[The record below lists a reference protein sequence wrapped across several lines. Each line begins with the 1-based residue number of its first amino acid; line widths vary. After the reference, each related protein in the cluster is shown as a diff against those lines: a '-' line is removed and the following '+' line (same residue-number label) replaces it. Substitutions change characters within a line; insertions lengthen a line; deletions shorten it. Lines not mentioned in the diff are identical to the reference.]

1 MKNKVTVIGAGNVG
15 ASTALY
21 IAERGLA
28 DVTLIDR
35 PEMDGM
41 PQGKALDMEEAAPLW
56 HKGVRMTGSTN
67 LADVAGSD
75 VVVMT
80 AGFPRK
86 PGMSRTDLLKANADI
101 IKPAAEAVKQYAPN
115 AYVVVV
121 TNPLDVMAWYFSHTA
136 GFPRKPGMSR
146 TDLLKANADIIKPA
160 AEAVKQYAPNA
171 YVVVVTNP
179 LDVMAWYFSHITG
192 FPANRVIGMA
202 GILDSARFR
211 AFLAMELGV
220 SGADIQAMVLGGH
233 GDSMVP
239 VTQYTVAGG
248 IPVSELIPADR
259 LTQIVQRTRD
269 GGAEIVKLLKT
280 GSAYYAPAMS
290 AVEMVEA
297 ILLDQ
302 KRLVPCSVALN
313 GEYGLKDLFIG
324 VPIVLG
330 GKGVERIVSLKLSE
344 ADQAALHKSAKDVA
358 DMIAELKS

>member
-1 MKNKVTVIGAGNVG
+1 VKNKVAVIGAGNVG
-15 ASTALY
+15 ASAALF

-35 PEMDGM
+35 PELEGM
-41 PQGKALDMEEAAPLW
+41 PQGKALDLQEAAPLW
-56 HKGVRMTGSTN
+56 HKAPQLTGATD
-67 LADVAGSD
+67 LAAVKGSD
-75 VVVMT
+75 VIVMT

-101 IKPAAEAVKQYAPN
+101 VKPAAEAVKQHAPN
-115 AYVVVV
+115 AIVVVV
-121 TNPLDVMAWYFSHTA
+121 TNPLDVMAWYFSH
-136 GFPRKPGMSR
+136 
-146 TDLLKANADIIKPA
+146 
-160 AEAVKQYAPNA
+160 V
-171 YVVVVTNP
+171 
-179 LDVMAWYFSHITG
+179 TG
-192 FPANRVIGMA
+192 FPKQRVIGMA

-239 VTQYTVAGG
+239 VTRYTVAGG
-248 IPVSELIPADR
+248 IPVEELIAPDR
-259 LTQIVQRTRD
+259 LAQIVQRTRD

-297 ILLDQ
+297 VLLDQ

-313 GEYGLKDLFIG
+313 GEYGLQDLFIG
-324 VPIVLG
+324 VPIILG
-330 GKGVERIVSLKLSE
+330 AKGVERIVQLKLSD
-344 ADQAALHKSAKDVA
+344 ADQAALAKSAKDVA
-358 DMIAELKS
+358 DMIRELKG

>member
-1 MKNKVTVIGAGNVG
+1 VKNKVAVIGAGNVG
-15 ASTALY
+15 ASAALY

-35 PEMDGM
+35 PELEGM

-56 HKGVRMTGSTN
+56 HKGVRMTGATD
-67 LADVAGSD
+67 LAAVKNAD

-86 PGMSRTDLLKANADI
+86 PGMSRSDLLKANAEI
-101 IKPAAEAVKQYAPN
+101 VKPAAEAVKRHAPN
-115 AYVVVV
+115 AIVVVV
-121 TNPLDVMAWYFSHTA
+121 TNPLDVMAWYFSHVS
-136 GFPRKPGMSR
+136 GFPR
-146 TDLLKANADIIKPA
+146 
-160 AEAVKQYAPNA
+160 E
-171 YVVVVTNP
+171 
-179 LDVMAWYFSHITG
+179 
-192 FPANRVIGMA
+192 RVIGMA

-211 AFLAMELGV
+211 AFLSQELNI

-239 VTQYTVAGG
+239 VTRYTVAGG
-248 IPVSELIPADR
+248 IPVEELIAPDR
-259 LTQIVQRTRD
+259 LAQIVQRTRD

-302 KRLVPCSVALN
+302 KRLVPCSVALK

-324 VPIVLG
+324 VPIILG
-330 GKGVERIVSLKLSE
+330 GKGVEKIVELKLSS
-344 ADQAALHKSAKDVA
+344 ADTAALHKSAKDVA
-358 DMIAELKS
+358 DMIAELKG

>member
-1 MKNKVTVIGAGNVG
+1 MKNKVAVIGAGNVG
-15 ASTALY
+15 ASAALY

-35 PEMDGM
+35 PEMEGM

-56 HKGVRMTGSTN
+56 HKGVRMKGASD
-67 LADVAGSD
+67 LSAVKGSD

-86 PGMSRTDLLKANADI
+86 PGMSRSDLLKANAEI
-101 IKPAAEAVKQYAPN
+101 VKPAAEAVKQHAPN
-115 AYVVVV
+115 AIVVVV
-121 TNPLDVMAWYFSHTA
+121 TNPLDVMAWYFGHVT
-136 GFPRKPGMSR
+136 GFPR
-146 TDLLKANADIIKPA
+146 
-160 AEAVKQYAPNA
+160 E
-171 YVVVVTNP
+171 
-179 LDVMAWYFSHITG
+179 
-192 FPANRVIGMA
+192 RVIGMA

-211 AFLAMELGV
+211 AFLSMELGI
-220 SGADIQAMVLGGH
+220 SGSDIQAMVLGGH

-239 VTQYTVAGG
+239 VTRYTVAGG
-248 IPVSELIPADR
+248 IPVEELIAPER
-259 LTQIVQRTRD
+259 LAQIVQRTRD

-302 KRLVPCSVALN
+302 KRLVPCSVSLK

-324 VPIVLG
+324 VPVILG
-330 GKGVERIVSLKLSE
+330 GKGIEKIVELKLSD
-344 ADQAALHKSAKDVA
+344 ADKAALHKSAKDVA
-358 DMIAELKS
+358 DMIAELKG

>member
-1 MKNKVTVIGAGNVG
+1 VKNKVAVIGAGNVG
-15 ASTALY
+15 ASAALF

-35 PEMDGM
+35 PEMEGM

-56 HKGVRMTGSTN
+56 HKGLSMTGATD
-67 LADVAGSD
+67 LAAVKGSD

-86 PGMSRTDLLKANADI
+86 PGMSRSDLLKANAEI
-101 IKPAAEAVKQYAPN
+101 VKPAAEAVKQHAPK
-115 AYVVVV
+115 AVVVVV
-121 TNPLDVMAWYFSHTA
+121 TNPLDVMAWYFAHVT
-136 GFPRKPGMSR
+136 GFPR
-146 TDLLKANADIIKPA
+146 
-160 AEAVKQYAPNA
+160 E
-171 YVVVVTNP
+171 
-179 LDVMAWYFSHITG
+179 
-192 FPANRVIGMA
+192 RVIGMA

-211 AFLAMELGV
+211 AFLSMELGI

-239 VTQYTVAGG
+239 VTRYTVAAG
-248 IPVSELIPADR
+248 IPVTELIKPDR
-259 LTQIVQRTRD
+259 LAQIVQRTRD

-302 KRLVPCSVALN
+302 KRLVPCSVSLN

-324 VPIVLG
+324 VPIILG
-330 GKGVERIVSLKLSE
+330 GKGVERIVQLELSD
-344 ADQAALHKSAKDVA
+344 ADKAALQKSAKDVA
-358 DMIAELKS
+358 DMIGELKGAASRA

>member
-15 ASTALY
+15 ASTALF

-67 LADVAGSD
+67 LADVKGSD

-86 PGMSRTDLLKANADI
+86 PGMSRSDLLKANAEI
-101 IKPAAEAVKQYAPN
+101 VKPAAEAVKQHAPN
-115 AYVVVV
+115 ATVVVV
-121 TNPLDVMAWYFSHTA
+121 TNPLDVMTWYFWHVS
-136 GFPRKPGMSR
+136 GLPR
-146 TDLLKANADIIKPA
+146 
-160 AEAVKQYAPNA
+160 
-171 YVVVVTNP
+171 
-179 LDVMAWYFSHITG
+179 
-192 FPANRVIGMA
+192 NRVVGMA

-233 GDSMVP
+233 GDSMMP
-239 VTQYTVAGG
+239 VTKYTVAGG
-248 IPVSELIPADR
+248 IPVEELIPADR
-259 LTQIVQRTRD
+259 LAQIVQRTRD

-302 KRLVPCSVALN
+302 KRLVPCSVSLE

-330 GKGVERIVSLKLSE
+330 GKGVERIVSLKLSDT
-344 ADQAALHKSAKDVA
+344 DQAALAKSAKDVS
-358 DMIAELKS
+358 DMIAELKG

>member
-15 ASTALY
+15 ASTALF

-56 HKGVRMTGSTN
+56 HKGVRMTGSTD
-67 LADVAGSD
+67 LADVKGSD

-86 PGMSRTDLLKANADI
+86 PGMSRSDLLKANAEI
-101 IKPAAEAVKQYAPN
+101 VKPAAEAVKQHAPN
-115 AYVVVV
+115 ATVVVV
-121 TNPLDVMAWYFSHTA
+121 TNPLDVMTWYFWHVS
-136 GFPRKPGMSR
+136 GLPR
-146 TDLLKANADIIKPA
+146 
-160 AEAVKQYAPNA
+160 
-171 YVVVVTNP
+171 
-179 LDVMAWYFSHITG
+179 
-192 FPANRVIGMA
+192 NRVVGMA

-239 VTQYTVAGG
+239 VTRYTVAGG
-248 IPVSELIPADR
+248 IPVEELIPADR
-259 LTQIVQRTRD
+259 LAQIVQRTRD

-302 KRLVPCSVALN
+302 KRLVPCSVSLE

-330 GKGVERIVSLKLSE
+330 GKGVERIVSLKLS
-344 ADQAALHKSAKDVA
+344 DTDLAALAKSAKDVS
-358 DMIAELKS
+358 DMIAELKG